1 MKERGLFIAMCVLTF
16 IVFIVSLAV
25 GKASI
30 PFSEILHP
38 THEMT
43 HNLIYNFRLPKSLTA
58 VLIGIA
64 LPISGFLLQEL
75 FKNPLADP
83 SVLGVTSLSGLGV
96 AVVIFLF
103 SLLGLDHWFHN
114 SWLIILAAFSGAV
127 LALLLIGSF
136 AYRVRSSASLIILGF
151 MLSGL
156 ASALI
161 GVMQYF
167 APSEKIKSYLIWG
180 FGSISGLSWEQL
192 GIFFCCVVVGGVIS
206 LFSLKGITALLLGER
221 YAMSLGVNLKNQRY
235 LILGVTALLTASA
248 TAFAGPIAFIGL
260 AIPHIC
266 RSLLKTGD
274 MWKLYRWIVVSGV
287 FTMLFFSIVVEIF
300 PFGTLPINIITSLFG
315 APVVMS
321 ILLSNQQQIR

>member
-1 MKERGLFIAMCVLTF
+1 MKEKGLFLTMCLLTLL
-16 IVFIVSLAV
+16 VFAVSLTV
-25 GKASI
+25 GKVSI
-30 PFSEILHP
+30 PFSELVHP
-38 THEMT
+38 TNELT
-43 HNLIYNFRLPKSLTA
+43 YNLVYNFRLPKSLTA
-58 VLIGIA
+58 VLIGLS
-64 LPISGFLLQEL
+64 LPVAGFLLQEL

-103 SLLGLDHWFHN
+103 SVLGLEHWFNN
-114 SWLIILAAFSGAV
+114 SWLIISAAFAGALV
-127 LALLLIGSF
+127 ALLLIGSF
-136 AYRVRSSASLIILGF
+136 AYRVRSTASLIILGF

-180 FGSISGLSWEQL
+180 FGSIAGLSWEQL
-192 GIFFCCVVVGGVIS
+192 AVFFCCVVVGIIIS
-206 LFSLKGITALLLGER
+206 LFTLKGITALLLGEK
-221 YAMSLGVNLKNQRY
+221 YAQSLGINLKKQRY

-260 AIPHIC
+260 AIPHLC
-266 RSLLKTGD
+266 RSVLKTGN
-274 MWKLYRWIVVSGV
+274 MAMLYRWILITGI
-287 FTMLFFSIVVEIF
+287 FTMLFFSIIVEIF

-315 APVVMS
+315 APVVIS